1 MSSCIN
7 SEEHRRQV
15 DEEFAQFVF
24 YHFGGYWMIAQNKR
38 MPSEHE
44 FMRKLPARI
53 ADRVTELAR
62 EFELK
67 RGGP

>member
-1 MSSCIN
+1 MLQD
-7 SEEHRRQV
+7 ER

-24 YHFGGYWMIAQNKR
+24 AHFGGYWLRNRRPNLASETETMRMLPKR
-38 MPSEHE
+38 IS
-44 FMRKLPARI
+44 
-53 ADRVTELAR
+53 DRVTELAR